1 MKGEPDTMKAYERQ
15 ILNQNMM
22 MEDCGCM
29 CMCMSG
35 MDFLRTRLII

>member
-1 MKGEPDTMKAYERQ
+1 MKAYDHQ
-15 ILNQNMM
+15 ITNQNIM

-35 MDFLRTRLII
+35 MVYLRTRLII